1 MILAAT
7 SDGIRNVETGAV
19 ALGGCDVTH
28 LVPTGDTSWALVDGG
43 QRVLHAHVRGDWEE
57 IARVEGA
64 RGHCLHPLSNGGLLV
79 GTEGAHV
86 PRLSKCSKVGTRA
99 VAGRDRAQHRQHA
112 GRPILA

>member
-19 ALGGCDVTH
+19 ALGGRDVTH

-57 IARVEGA
+57 IAQVEGA
-64 RGHCLHPLSNGGLLV
+64 RGHCLHPLSNGG
-79 GTEGAHV
+79 
-86 PRLSKCSKVGTRA
+86 PRTGRRITLGCPRFGGRLTGFWFSA
-99 VAGRDRAQHRQHA
+99 VADFSRS
-112 GRPILA
+112 